1 MRVSNEFLF
10 FYVSFVSRSI
20 YLNAVI
26 DFVQLFF
33 SQQSGCFTSH
43 WNFNTLYPFSWK
55 TKLDC
60 VGEFFFSCSNLLEVF
75 TTFFQLFC
83 LFVFSVFLLVWGFFW
98 WRFTL
103 KPRIERYI
111 SVNQPSTKDRFSK
124 NTLPLPVFVR
134 KSWLDFFL
142 PKLVGI
148 NQNCSSISLS
158 SRPGECRAP
167 WNIFVTLV

>member
-43 WNFNTLYPFSWK
+43 WNF
-55 TKLDC
+55 
-60 VGEFFFSCSNLLEVF
+60 FFFSCSNLLEVF